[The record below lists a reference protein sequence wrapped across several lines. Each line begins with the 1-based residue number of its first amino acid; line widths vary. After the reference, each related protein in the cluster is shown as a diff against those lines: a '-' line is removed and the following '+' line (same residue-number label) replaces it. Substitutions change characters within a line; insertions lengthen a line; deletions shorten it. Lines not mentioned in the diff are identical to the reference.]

1 MKEKQT
7 GELITEGKKLRE
19 NKALKS
25 VIHQTY
31 QRILHQSKNLTRNL
45 ENLKLIIEKKTGK
58 KRQVESKGNIFG
70 K

>member
-45 ENLKLIIEKKTGK
+45 ENLKLIDQGGAVETDSRQFQDIF
-58 KRQVESKGNIFG
+58 KR
-70 K
+70 